1 MKFTKIPANAFET
14 IQLNAGI
21 LVDSFDVDTLEIGNI
36 LGATSG
42 GINFAVTD
50 TFKDFGDDIDNCP
63 KNTKEMKV
71 KTDTEAKM
79 SGSFATI
86 TAGLAKSLIA
96 GADVDADDSS
106 HIIPRVDLADSDFS
120 TIWFIGDYS
129 DVNTGANAG
138 FIAIKMINALNTGGF
153 KMQTTDKEKGKF
165 AFEFLA
171 HFSIN
176 AQDTVPYELW
186 VRQGGEPVVNPS
198 VMLDKHTITIKDGD
212 TFTLHAVTN
221 PASQT
226 VTWTS
231 SDGTKASVAA
241 GVVTGEA
248 EGSAIITAKIT
259 VDSVDYT
266 DTCTVIV
273 EAVEE

>member
-86 TAGLAKSLIA
+86 TAGLAKNLIA

-138 FIAIKMINALNTGGF
+138 FIAIKMTNALNTGGF

-176 AQDTVPYELW
+176 AQETVPYEMW

-273 EAVEE
+273 EAAEE